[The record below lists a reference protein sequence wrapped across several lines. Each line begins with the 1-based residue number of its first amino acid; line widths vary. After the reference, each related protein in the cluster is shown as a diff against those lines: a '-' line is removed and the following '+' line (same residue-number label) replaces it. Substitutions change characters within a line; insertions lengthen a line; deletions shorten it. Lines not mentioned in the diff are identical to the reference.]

1 MVINYFKIKPLD
13 ITESELDEYEKCIGI
28 PLYKE
33 DREAILKFTSFRK
46 ILTIRKR
53 LKFNTPENF
62 SLNDLT
68 NNE

>member
-1 MVINYFKIKPLD
+1 MIINYFNIKPLD
-13 ITESELDEYEKCIGI
+13 ITEPELDEYEKYIGL

-33 DREAILKFTSFRK
+33 DREAILKFTAFRK

-53 LKFNTPENF
+53 LKFNTSENL